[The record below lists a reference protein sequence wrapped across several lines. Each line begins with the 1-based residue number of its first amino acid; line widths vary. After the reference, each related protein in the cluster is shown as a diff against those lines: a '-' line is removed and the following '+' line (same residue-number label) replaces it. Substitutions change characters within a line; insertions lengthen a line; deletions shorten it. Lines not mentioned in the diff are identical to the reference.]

1 MTDLYLDGPF
11 FHKSRPQV
19 GGLPQPELNQ
29 LELRFLLLNDFQ
41 LAIPPEEMQ
50 RYASQ
55 LIAYSR
61 ETSLPSPISEKPTSP
76 IHIGP
81 RPPRNVESVLGSIAA
96 IQRQRSSLDLDS
108 SYDTEDETI
117 CPSHSSGASET
128 SSLYTVRRDGD
139 DGQD

>member
-1 MTDLYLDGPF
+1 
-11 FHKSRPQV
+11 V
-19 GGLPQPELNQ
+19 GGLPLPELNQ
-29 LELRFLLLNDFQ
+29 LELQFLLLNDFQ
-41 LAIPPEEMQ
+41 LAIPPDEIQ

-61 ETSLPSPISEKPTSP
+61 ESSLPSPISENPVSP
-76 IHIGP
+76 IHTGL
-81 RPPRNVESVLGSIAA
+81 RPPRNVESVLGSVAA
-96 IQRQRSSLDLDS
+96 SQRQRNGIDLDS

-128 SSLYTVRRDGD
+128 SSLYTVRRDEEE